1 MAQWAP
7 METSQPQAD
16 AHAEIDAALRVAAR
30 EGKRVAVVFGS
41 DWCPDCHAFKKA
53 LGHRLVTPILE
64 PGFVVVH
71 VSVGNRD
78 RNLDIMRS
86 CGMTVGSGI
95 PAVAVLEPDGSVIAA
110 QRDGEFRNA
119 STLLS
124 VAEMVT
130 FFHRWAP
137 PRAQAGGADR
147 TDAGGPGSGGGPGG
161 GGAGTGGGLTRPR

>member
-1 MAQWAP
+1 MAA
-7 METSQPQAD
+7 MEARPPRED
-16 AHAEIDAALRVAAR
+16 AQGEIDAACRLAAR

-53 LGHRLVTPILE
+53 LGHRLLTPILE
-64 PGFVVVH
+64 PAFVVVH

-95 PAVAVLEPDGSVIAA
+95 PAVAILEPDGSVVAA

-137 PRAQAGGADR
+137 ARPPAGGAD
-147 TDAGGPGSGGGPGG
+147 DSGVM
-161 GGAGTGGGLTRPR
+161 RPR

>member
-1 MAQWAP
+1 MAGRAFTQVSRQSRLVAEWVAMDAHP
-7 METSQPQAD
+7 PREDAQAD
-16 AHAEIDAALRVAAR
+16 IDDACRLAAR

-41 DWCPDCHAFKKA
+41 DWCPDCHAFKMA

-64 PGFVVVH
+64 PAFVVVH

-95 PAVAVLEPDGSVIAA
+95 PAVAILDPDGTVIAA

-137 PRAQAGGADR
+137 HRVPAGGED
-147 TDAGGPGSGGGPGG
+147 GGGVK
-161 GGAGTGGGLTRPR
+161 RPQ